1 MPTIQEKG
9 VFSERML
16 LISIG
21 FAVVYWILD
30 AILWIFASVKLGV
43 FQNFFRPDMGE
54 MGARIIVVCLFLIF
68 GSHAQYTLKARKKAD
83 QKVARLLETIVEL
96 QKELAE
102 LKRSKTGS

>member
-1 MPTIQEKG
+1 MSTIQEKG
-9 VFSERML
+9 IFSEKML

-30 AILWIFASVKLGV
+30 AIFWVFASVKLGFFHNV
-43 FQNFFRPDMGE
+43 FRPDLGE

-68 GSHAQYTLKARKKAD
+68 GSHAQYTIKARRKAD
-83 QKVARLLETIVEL
+83 QEVSRLLEKIVEL

-102 LKRSKTGS
+102 LKEK